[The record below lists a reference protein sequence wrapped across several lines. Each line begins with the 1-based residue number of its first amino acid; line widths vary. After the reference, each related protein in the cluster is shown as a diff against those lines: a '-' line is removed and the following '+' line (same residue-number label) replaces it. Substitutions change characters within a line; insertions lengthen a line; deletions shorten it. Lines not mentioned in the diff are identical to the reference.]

1 MGSRRR
7 PQGLRTSS
15 WWPYVQ
21 LRTPQSGGL
30 RDCCQVRVVLLLLE
44 KALYEALL
52 ARVVIGGLLFATPTT
67 LLIVPYATQGQRR
80 QPAHGEFDEGLP

>member
-1 MGSRRR
+1 
-7 PQGLRTSS
+7 
-15 WWPYVQ
+15 
-21 LRTPQSGGL
+21 
-30 RDCCQVRVVLLLLE
+30 LLLLE

-80 QPAHGEFDEGLP
+80 QPAHGVFDEGLP

>member
-1 MGSRRR
+1 MFNYELLN
-7 PQGLRTSS
+7 PAACATAAKFE
-15 WWPYVQ
+15 
-21 LRTPQSGGL
+21 
-30 RDCCQVRVVLLLLE
+30 VVLLLLE